1 MAAPAWQV
9 KTVGLKSLLKK
20 LDADEIVGPEKTRIL
35 KDAADETKQSLAP
48 TLPRLT
54 GKSAAKITS
63 TATPIMASVSVPRY
77 PFVFLEAGSLNHGG
91 ATRSHR
97 RLTAAT
103 RKAGKY
109 RITPRRFLSKERT
122 KVRKRLIDLVSRM
135 KTRMEKRWGVL

>member
-1 MAAPAWQV
+1 MPAWQV
-9 KTVGLKSLLKK
+9 KTVGLNALLKK
-20 LDADEIVGPEKTRIL
+20 LDHATLVAPEKTRIL
-35 KDAADETKQSLAP
+35 KEAAEETKRSLAP

-63 TATPIMASVSVPRY
+63 QATPQAASVSVPRY
-77 PFVFLEAGSLNHGG
+77 PFVFLEAGSLNHGT

-103 RKAGKY
+103 RRAGKY
-109 RITPRRFLSKERT
+109 RITPRRFLSKERS

-135 KTRMEKRWGVL
+135 VPRIKKRWAA